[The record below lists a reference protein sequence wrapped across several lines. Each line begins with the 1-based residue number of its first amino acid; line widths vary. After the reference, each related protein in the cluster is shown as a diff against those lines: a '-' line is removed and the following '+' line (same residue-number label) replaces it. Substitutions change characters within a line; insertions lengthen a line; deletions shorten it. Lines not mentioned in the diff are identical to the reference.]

1 MNTKEQ
7 PPQVAEYRCPGQ
19 QHAISRAVHLGRL
32 AAFYPPCRQ
41 CPHRDDTGTLSP
53 RQVEQLQEVQASNPP
68 RSLFH
73 DEGAG
78 DVYLNDLSPAA
89 ARDIAAAF
97 GLLALQEGREERGEP
112 SVHHS
117 SFSIHHSSN
126 PQSLIPNPSI
136 ILAGDGRAITAE
148 LSAAVGEGLRSTGCH
163 VVDVGPATSA
173 ALAFTVHHLRA
184 AGGILVG
191 NRSEEP
197 HLVGL
202 QFWAAGPTPLSAA
215 GPAPLSAGGSLEPI
229 AQRYDAGV
237 DRPTRSY
244 GTWQRFQADGP
255 YLAAISEHYH
265 ALRPLRVVLDSASGP
280 LAQYLQKL
288 TAAVACQAILRR
300 VTRHD
305 LPEQVRSDAA
315 HFAVCVDGD
324 GETCRVLDERGQSVP
339 AERLLLLLAR
349 HCLTT
354 SDTRPATIL
363 LAESTPPAVGRRIEE
378 LGGRVAVCRGRRA
391 DMAAAMWEH
400 KAIFGGGLD
409 GRFWYVIAGVVL
421 PDALMTITQLLTL
434 LSRSDEPFSAVLDR
448 EAPPG

>member
-1 MNTKEQ
+1 VNTEEQ
-7 PPQVAEYRCPGQ
+7 PPQIVEYRCPGQ

-78 DVYLNDLSPAA
+78 GVYLNDLTPAA
-89 ARDIAAAF
+89 ARDVAAAF
-97 GLLALQEGREERGEP
+97 GILMGGEGRGMGDDGLIQ
-112 SVHHS
+112 HS
-117 SFSIHHSSN
+117 SVIIPPSSN
-126 PQSLIPNPSI
+126 PQSPIPNPSI

-148 LSAAVGEGLRSTGCH
+148 LSAAVGEGLRSSGCH
-163 VVDVGPATSA
+163 VVDVGPATAA
-173 ALAFTVHHLRA
+173 ALAFTVHHLHA
-184 AGGILVG
+184 TGGMLVG
-191 NRSEEP
+191 NPTAEP

-202 QFWAAGPTPLSAA
+202 QFWAAGPPSLTAA
-215 GPAPLSAGGSLEPI
+215 GPMPLSAGGSLEPI
-229 AQRYDAGV
+229 AERYDAGV

-244 GTWQRFQADGP
+244 GTWQRFQAEGP
-255 YLAAISEHYH
+255 YLAAMSEHYH

-280 LAQYLQKL
+280 LGQYLQKL
-288 TAAVACQAILRR
+288 TAAVACQAIPRR

-315 HFAVCVDGD
+315 HFAACVDGD
-324 GETCRVLDERGQSVP
+324 GETCRVLDEQGQPVP

-349 HCLTT
+349 HCLLT
-354 SDTRPATIL
+354 SETQPATIL
-363 LAESTPPAVGRRIEE
+363 LEEATPPAVGRRIEK
-378 LGGRVAVCRGRRA
+378 LGGRVVIGRGRRA
-391 DMAAAMWEH
+391 DMAAAMREH
-400 KAIFGGGLD
+400 QATMGGGLD
-409 GRFWYVIAGVVL
+409 GRHWHRTAGVVL
-421 PDALMTITQLLTL
+421 PDALMTITHLLTL
-434 LSRSDEPFSAVLDR
+434 LSRSDEPFSTVLDR